1 MDRPALPIDETT
13 ARRELTEGMLMAG
26 AMAYHEWIQRR
37 EADQALSVDDL
48 VAAIWVAFRRARS
61 YPNADN

>member
-1 MDRPALPIDETT
+1 
-13 ARRELTEGMLMAG
+13 MAG